1 MPRYQRRGRKG
12 EVIMFLDLIRM
23 GFIKVQIFF
32 YSKEG
37 ASGIEY
43 ALVAAMVAVALAAFI
58 TPIRTAITGV
68 FNTIQAGI
76 HT

>member
-1 MPRYQRRGRKG
+1 
-12 EVIMFLDLIRM
+12 MFLDLIRM

-32 YSKEG
+32 YSREG

-43 ALVAAMVAVALAAFI
+43 ALVAAMVAVVLGAFI
-58 TPIRTAITGV
+58 TPISTAVKGIFTS
-68 FNTIQAGI
+68 IQSNI

>member
-1 MPRYQRRGRKG
+1 
-12 EVIMFLDLIRM
+12 MFLDLIRKLY
-23 GFIKVQIFF
+23 IQIQIFS

-43 ALVAAMVAVALAAFI
+43 ALVAAMVAVVIGAFI
-58 TPIRTAITGV
+58 TPISTAVKGIFTSLQT
-68 FNTIQAGI
+68 NI